1 MRKVLILGGYGNFGQ
16 KISTRLAKSGI
27 SIIIAGRSKEKA
39 EKLAKQLTAEATGFN
54 VNKELNEQLKILKP
68 YVVIN
73 TCGPFQNADYA
84 VAKTCIENKVH
95 YIDLADG
102 RDFVCGITALDA
114 MAKQNDVLV
123 VSGAST
129 VPGLSSAV
137 LKNFKGEFSIIDS
150 LVYGITPGQ
159 KTPRGLAT
167 TQGVLSYLG
176 KPLKK
181 SGDSKIRYGWQD
193 IYRQGYPELG
203 NRWMANCDIPDL
215 DLFPQKYNIKSIR
228 FSAGMENTFF
238 HFSIWILSWLKRLCL
253 PIKLENYAALFLKL
267 SHLFDK
273 FGTSN
278 GGMHIII
285 TGKDKR
291 DKPLQKNWFIIAKN
305 NDGPQIPCV
314 PAIILSK
321 KLIAGELKALGA
333 MPCIDLLTLDEYL
346 NELRD
351 FNIKEIITHESS
363 K

>member
-68 YVVIN
+68 SVVIN

-159 KTPRGLAT
+159 KTSRGLAT

-181 SGDSKIRYGWQD
+181 SRGSKIRYGW
-193 IYRQGYPELG
+193 
-203 NRWMANCDIPDL
+203 M
-215 DLFPQKYNIKSIR
+215 FV
-228 FSAGMENTFF
+228 
-238 HFSIWILSWLKRLCL
+238 
-253 PIKLENYAALFLKL
+253 
-267 SHLFDK
+267 
-273 FGTSN
+273 
-278 GGMHIII
+278 
-285 TGKDKR
+285 
-291 DKPLQKNWFIIAKN
+291 LQKRQWIIY
-305 NDGPQIPCV
+305 GV
-314 PAIILSK
+314 
-321 KLIAGELKALGA
+321 
-333 MPCIDLLTLDEYL
+333 
-346 NELRD
+346 
-351 FNIKEIITHESS
+351 
-363 K
+363 